1 MITKTM
7 KLSDIKISDA
17 FARTHVS
24 ERKLQKCRNYF
35 EKFGK
40 PDREIVVASDE
51 ILTDGYIMYLI
62 YKENN
67 IEELREA
74 EKTGKEEV
82 IEKVSPNIQV
92 KI

>member
-24 ERKLQKCRNYF
+24 ERKLRKCRNYF

-67 IEELREA
+67 IEEI
-74 EKTGKEEV
+74 EV
-82 IEKVSPNIQV
+82 KVEDWGSSSYRNERTMYI
-92 KI
+92 

>member
-17 FARTHVS
+17 FTRTHVS
-24 ERKLQKCRNYF
+24 ERKLQKCRDYF

-62 YKENN
+62 YKEN
-67 IEELREA
+67 
-74 EKTGKEEV
+74 T
-82 IEKVSPNIQV
+82 
-92 KI
+92 